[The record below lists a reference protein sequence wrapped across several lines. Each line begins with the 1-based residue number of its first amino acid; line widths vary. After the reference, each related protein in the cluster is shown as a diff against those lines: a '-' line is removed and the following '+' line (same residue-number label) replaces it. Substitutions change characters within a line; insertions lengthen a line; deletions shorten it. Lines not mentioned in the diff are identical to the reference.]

1 MIFVWNVVLALEI
14 KANLFLIDKNTPFH
28 SIQIAQV
35 RNIEVLACFS
45 KSWDNRHVPALS
57 KII

>member
-1 MIFVWNVVLALEI
+1 MIFVWNIVLALEI

-35 RNIEVLACFS
+35 RNIEGFS
-45 KSWDNRHVPALS
+45 MF
-57 KII
+57 